1 MNSAALT
8 KSVGELVDH
17 ILADSRWVDENDE
30 LGASILG
37 MLMYGFALTAGR
49 TMMLELTDIDAV
61 IFNVLTKKVGTAA
74 KWTHGLIEEARKSA
88 FDESYHPGN
97 FELIGVGH
105 SYNGE
110 PDQNSIVNNIFANIQ
125 SIRQASC

>member
-1 MNSAALT
+1 MSTESLT
-8 KSVGELVDH
+8 ECVGKLIDR
-17 ILADSRWVDENDE
+17 IIADSRWEDENDE
-30 LGASILG
+30 LGVSILG
-37 MLMYGFALTAGR
+37 MLLYGFALTAGR

-61 IFNVLTKKVGTAA
+61 IFNVLTKKVGTAV

-88 FDESYHPGN
+88 FDDSYHPGS
-97 FELIGVGH
+97 FELISVGH
-105 SYNGE
+105 SYFGE